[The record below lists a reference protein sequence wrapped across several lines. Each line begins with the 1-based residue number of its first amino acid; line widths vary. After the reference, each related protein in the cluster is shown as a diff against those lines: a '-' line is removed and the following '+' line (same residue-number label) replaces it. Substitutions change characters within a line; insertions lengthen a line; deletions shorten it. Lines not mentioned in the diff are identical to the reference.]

1 MKTINC
7 LIIDDNPESIE
18 QLSIQLKKLI
28 FANIKSCTTYEDATE
43 LLRKSSK
50 YDIIFL
56 DMHLQDKLG
65 LHLIEAFPK
74 LPPVI
79 VVSAYTH
86 YAQESFDEDIIVDYL
101 LKPCTDIRLL
111 RAINRAL
118 VDAQYWVGSFAD
130 EASVF
135 LKTGRK
141 ITKFDYD
148 QIDYVEAYGVYS
160 KIFSKSTLTLVNESI
175 SNIEVVLPKK
185 QFIRIHKSYVININ
199 KITSY
204 DHKHFYIND
213 IKIPMGASYKPFLEP
228 LLRIFNE

>member
-7 LIIDDNPESIE
+7 LIIDDTSESIE
-18 QLSIQLKKLI
+18 QLSNQLKKLI
-28 FANIKSCTTYEDATE
+28 FANITSCTTYDEAFE
-43 LLRKSSK
+43 ILRKSSK

-65 LHLIEAFPK
+65 LHLVEAFPK

-79 VVSAYTH
+79 VISAYTH

-101 LKPCTDIRLL
+101 LKPCSDLRLL

-118 VDAQYWVGSFAD
+118 VDNQYWAGSIAD
-130 EASVF
+130 ESSVF

-141 ITKFDYD
+141 ITKFNYE

-160 KIFSKSTLTLVNESI
+160 KVFSKSSLTLVNESI
-175 SNIEVVLPKK
+175 SSVEIVLPKK
-185 QFIRIHKSYVININ
+185 QFIRIHKSYVINIS

-213 IKIPMGASYKPFLEP
+213 LKIPMGASYKPFLAP
-228 LLRIFNE
+228 LLRIFND